1 MKKKVLLLMAC
12 FTALILV
19 LAACGNDDDETAGN
33 NNEPTNNAG
42 TDNGGNGGGETGGN
56 DGLPDGMYV
65 DEHGNY
71 RFTETRHISV
81 ALWNR
86 LDEVET
92 SDTDWAHWIQEQML
106 EVHNIS
112 VEFETTTRWGEGG
125 VHSVR
130 LSAGTAPDVG
140 YTQDMNMVRTLGTMG
155 GMINLYPWLQQYGH
169 MFPHMYDLATEEYIY
184 WELDP
189 VAEELWA
196 ITGRRTNLG
205 IPHLATFIRED
216 WLNALDLP
224 IPTTLEEYEATLK
237 AFRDRA
243 DELPGVGNDVTWRVI
258 TQHADEEADLEEEYE
273 YRQLTI
279 SPEDIIPKYVVGL
292 QRTTGVYDA
301 FIPHNISER
310 ERFMTSFGY
319 LANEHAAREMMRVF
333 NRWFN
338 EGLIYQDF
346 VLAESV
352 NEGDMVRLGLVGSI
366 NQMWDQPFRPADGWT
381 RVMRENIGVDAN
393 WIAIF
398 PFENDAG
405 VNRKF
410 TGGLNDRS
418 IFFPNTNTEV
428 MASLLYLDFMSRP
441 ETLDFLQFGFEG
453 VHHEILDGGLF
464 GVLPSQYWPPE
475 QNMSGARNFD
485 IIPLINGVWFDLV
498 DQDRAF
504 RTAALAYPGIA
515 PESIID
521 TLDIIMENTYIFRPV
536 NVRAIDA
543 EEGRLGPL
551 QDLAFQMF
559 DRLVASPDVNQD
571 NFDAMFDAEYANF
584 LATGARAIM
593 AEREQ
598 AWIEM
603 FGDVDNMPGR

>member
-1 MKKKVLLLMAC
+1 MKKKLLLAVC
-12 FTALILV
+12 FLAAVLVFTA
-19 LAACGNDDDETAGN
+19 CNGSDDEPSVGN
-33 NNEPTNNAG
+33 APGNNAG
-42 TDNGGNGGGETGGN
+42 GGGGTTVDAESGD
-56 DGLPDGMYV
+56 DGLPAGMYV

-92 SDTDWAHWIQEQML
+92 SDTYWAQWIIDQML

-125 VHSVR
+125 IHSVR
-130 LSAGTAPDVG
+130 LSAGTAPDIG
-140 YTQDMNMVRTLGTMG
+140 YTQDMNMVRTMGSMG
-155 GMINLYPWLQQYGH
+155 GMVNLYPWLTTYGH
-169 MFPHMYDLATEEYIY
+169 MFPNMYNLATEEYIY

-224 IPTTLEEYEATLK
+224 IPTTLEEYEATLI

-243 DELPGVGNDVTWRVI
+243 SELPGVGQDVRVRRVV
-258 TQHADEEADLEEEYE
+258 QQANEAEGIEEEYIYIE
-273 YRQLTI
+273 LNI

-292 QRTTGVYDA
+292 QRTTGVYDS

-310 ERFMTSFGY
+310 ERFITSFGY

-338 EGLIYQDF
+338 EGLIYQNF
-346 VLAESV
+346 VLAEGV

-381 RVMRENIGVDAN
+381 RIMRENVGDDAN

-398 PFENDAG
+398 PFENDQG

-418 IFFPNTNTEV
+418 IFFPDTNTEI

-453 VHHEILDGGLF
+453 IHHEVLDGGLF
-464 GVLPSQYWPPE
+464 GVLPSQYWPAE
-475 QNMSGARNFD
+475 KDMSGARNFD

-498 DQDRAF
+498 DQERAF

-536 NVRAIDA
+536 NVRTIDA

-551 QDLAFQMF
+551 QDIAFQMF

-571 NFDAMFDAEYANF
+571 NFDEMFNAEYANF

-593 AEREQ
+593 EEREQ

-603 FGDVDNMPGR
+603 FGDVENMPGR

>member
-1 MKKKVLLLMAC
+1 MKKKVIILTMFFVLSIA
-12 FTALILV
+12 ILV
-19 LAACGNDDDETAGN
+19 ACGNDN
-33 NNEPTNNAG
+33 NNSGSPVTPSSN
-42 TDNGGNGGGETGGN
+42 N
-56 DGLPDGMYV
+56 DGYVTGLPEGMYV
-65 DEHGNY
+65 GEDGNY
-71 RFTETRHISV
+71 RFIETRNISV

-86 LDEVET
+86 LDTVTT
-92 SDTDWAHWIQEQML
+92 SDTYWAHWIQQQML
-106 EVHNIS
+106 EVHNIN
-112 VEFETTTRWGEGG
+112 VEFETTTRWGEGE

-130 LSAGTAPDVG
+130 LSAGTAPDIG
-140 YTQDMNMVRTLGTMG
+140 YTQDMNMVRTMGAMG

-169 MFPHMYDLATEEYIY
+169 MFPHMYELATEEYIY

-189 VAEELWA
+189 VQEELWA

-224 IPTTLEEYEATLK
+224 IPNTLVEYEATLK

-243 DELPGVGNDVTWRVI
+243 AELPGVGQGVSVRRVT
-258 TQHADEEADLEEEYE
+258 QQANEEEGIEEEYVNIE
-273 YRQLTI
+273 LNI
-279 SPEDIIPKYVVGL
+279 SPEDIIPKYVVGI
-292 QRTTGVYDA
+292 QRTTGVYDS
-301 FIPHNISER
+301 FIPQNISER
-310 ERFMTSFGY
+310 ERFITNFGY
-319 LANEHAAREMMRVF
+319 LANEHASREMIRVF
-333 NRWFN
+333 NRWFH

-381 RVMRENIGVDAN
+381 TMMRENIGDDAN

-398 PFENDAG
+398 PFENDEG

-410 TGGLNDRS
+410 TDGLNDRS
-418 IFFPNTNTEV
+418 IFLPSTNTEV

-441 ETLDFLQFGFEG
+441 QTLDFLQFGFEG
-453 VHHEILDGGLF
+453 VHHEILDGGLL
-464 GVLPSQYWPPE
+464 GVLSSENWPVE
-475 QNMSGARNFD
+475 QDMSGARNFD

-498 DQDRAF
+498 DQNRAF

-521 TLDIIMENTYIFRPV
+521 TLNTIMDNTYIFRPV
-536 NVRAIDA
+536 NVRVIAA

-551 QDLAFQMF
+551 QDMAFQMF
-559 DRLVASPDVNQD
+559 DRLVASPDVTPD
-571 NFDAMFDAEYANF
+571 NFDDMFDAEYSNF
-584 LATGARAIM
+584 LATGAQAIM
-593 AEREQ
+593 DEREQ

-603 FGDVDNMPGR
+603 FGDVDNMPDR